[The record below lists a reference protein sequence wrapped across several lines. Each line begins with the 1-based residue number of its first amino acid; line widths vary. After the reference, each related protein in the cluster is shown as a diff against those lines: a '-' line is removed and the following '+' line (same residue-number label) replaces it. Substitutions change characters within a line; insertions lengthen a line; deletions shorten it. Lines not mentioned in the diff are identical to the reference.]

1 MGIPRGVI
9 QVHEV
14 TLVVIHTFPP
24 YMTATDGILVD
35 CVLLPP
41 HIEASFQSSVRL
53 LPIT

>member
-41 HIEASFQSSVRL
+41 HISRQAFNHQSVFFQ
-53 LPIT
+53 